1 MKITELKKDAIA
13 KLSGKWGKAVG
24 IYLVVTILSFVLT
37 LIPSLAG
44 AGFFAFILNL
54 LISILSAIF
63 TYGLLV
69 SMIKL
74 SRSEDVAIMDFVTI
88 GLKNIVKII
97 KVYLLTIVKLW
108 LPILLY
114 LVGCFTLGVAS
125 VLIVTGET
133 AALTL
138 LIASLV
144 VCLIASILFIV
155 KSLLYSLSFYLMH
168 DNPEAT
174 TNELLNKSA
183 ELMKGYRVKYIL
195 TEFSFLGWLLLV
207 IVATL
212 LSTAILP
219 ILAPFLVLA
228 GTMILS
234 PYMSFTLIN
243 FYEKVAGI
251 NDVKV
256 ENV

>member
-1 MKITELKKDAIA
+1 
-13 KLSGKWGKAVG
+13 
-24 IYLVVTILSFVLT
+24 
-37 LIPSLAG
+37 
-44 AGFFAFILNL
+44 
-54 LISILSAIF
+54 
-63 TYGLLV
+63 
-69 SMIKL
+69 
-74 SRSEDVAIMDFVTI
+74 
-88 GLKNIVKII
+88 
-97 KVYLLTIVKLW
+97 
-108 LPILLY
+108 
-114 LVGCFTLGVAS
+114 
-125 VLIVTGET
+125 
-133 AALTL
+133 
-138 LIASLV
+138 
-144 VCLIASILFIV
+144 
-155 KSLLYSLSFYLMH
+155 MH

-195 TEFSFLGWLLLV
+195 TEFSFFGWLLLV